1 MTYTRTGCW
10 VLTAL
15 FTAALAG
22 CGSNNPDGSMNNS
35 GEDGESTDSGGVR
48 DTGYGGQGGQGA
60 DAVGGVD
67 TAIDSGVSDGVPG
80 LDAFPGAGLD
90 SGAEAGPAP
99 PSCATG
105 GIENL
110 VTADTA
116 FASAFFPPAVAR
128 ANGGSANAILSP
140 YSVSNAMMMVDV
152 GALGET
158 EMQIETVLQ
167 LPDSGVAEAAA
178 YLGLACEMQA
188 DASSNGNAL
197 EIANSL
203 WGQQGVPFETAFLDV
218 LGQGYGAP
226 LQTVDFE
233 SDPTAATATINN
245 WVSQTTQGNVPSLL
259 GPADV
264 GTKTR
269 LVLVNAIYFKGQ
281 WATGFNPTLTAPAP
295 FTLADGTQTMVT
307 TMTGTIKAS
316 VGYGSALTVLE
327 LPYLGNTLAMDVL
340 MPTSGTLATF
350 ESTLS
355 SVTLSAALAS
365 LGAPQ
370 WFSVYLPRF
379 SVTTRVELAS
389 VLEGMGMT
397 DAFNSKTANLSGMDG
412 AMDLSIGAV
421 VQQAHIDVDEQGTV
435 AAAGTGVSV
444 CSNCLAIMV
453 PPTVQI
459 DRPFLFLIRDLR
471 TQAILFMGQVVSPG

>member
-15 FTAALAG
+15 FAAALAG
-22 CGSNNPDGSMNNS
+22 CGSNNPDGGVNNS
-35 GEDGESTDSGGVR
+35 ADGGKSTDSGGVR
-48 DTGYGGQGGQGA
+48 ETGA
-60 DAVGGVD
+60 
-67 TAIDSGVSDGVPG
+67 GVPDVDSS
-80 LDAFPGAGLD
+80 LGAGLD

-105 GIENL
+105 GVENL

-116 FASAFFPPAVAR
+116 FALAFFPPAVAQ
-128 ANGGSANAILSP
+128 ANGGSANAIFSP

-158 EMQIETVLQ
+158 DTQIETVLQ
-167 LPDSGVAEAAA
+167 LPSSGVAEAAA
-178 YLGLACEMQA
+178 YGGLACEMEA

-203 WGQQGVPFETAFLDV
+203 WVQQGVSFETAFLNV
-218 LGQGYGAP
+218 LDQGYGAP

-233 SDPTAATATINN
+233 SDPTAATTTINN
-245 WVSQTTQGNVPSLL
+245 WVSQTTQGNIPSLL

-264 GTKTR
+264 NTKTR

-281 WATGFNPTLTAPAP
+281 WATGFDPTLTAPAP
-295 FTLADGTQTMVT
+295 FNLMDGTQTTVT

-316 VGYGSALTVLE
+316 VGYGSTLTILE
-327 LPYLGNTLAMDVL
+327 LPYLGNALAMDVL
-340 MPTSGTLATF
+340 MPTGGTLATF
-350 ESTLS
+350 ASALSSATLS
-355 SVTLSAALAS
+355 DALAS

-389 VLEGMGMT
+389 VLEGMGVT
-397 DAFNSKTANLSGMDG
+397 DAFDSKTANLSGMDG
-412 AMDLSIGAV
+412 AMDLWIGAV
-421 VQQAHIDVDEQGTV
+421 AQQARIDVDEQGTI

-444 CSNCLAIMV
+444 CSNCVAIMM

-459 DRPFLFLIRDLR
+459 DRPFLFVIRDLR
-471 TQAILFMGQVVSPG
+471 TQAILFMGQVVNPG